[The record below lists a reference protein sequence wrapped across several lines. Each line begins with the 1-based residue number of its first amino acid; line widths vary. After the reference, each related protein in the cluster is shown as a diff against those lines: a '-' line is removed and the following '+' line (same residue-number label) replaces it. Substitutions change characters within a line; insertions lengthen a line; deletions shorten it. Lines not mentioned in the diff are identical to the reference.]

1 MPYYHYLYHKSLDKL
16 MGMAHLDDTRAYERE
31 ANRFAACLLMPE
43 HIVCGLLHRYVFEA
57 VAERVIVSMEALQWR
72 VRELGIMEGTI
83 A

>member
-1 MPYYHYLYHKSLDKL
+1 